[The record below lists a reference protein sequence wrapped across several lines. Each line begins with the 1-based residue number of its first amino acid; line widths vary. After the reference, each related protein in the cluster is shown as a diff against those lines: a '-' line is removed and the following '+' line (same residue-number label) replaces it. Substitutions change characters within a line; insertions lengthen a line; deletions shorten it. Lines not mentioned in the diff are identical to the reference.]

1 MALLLGRFMSL
12 LLVGLVAGATLCV
25 LLVERSLPDSAS
37 FYVLYKQR
45 MIQALTIPLP
55 LLAVLG
61 LVAVLVDAYG
71 LWREPSGSRL
81 CLGLALGA
89 VAMIATGGLLTKLG
103 HFPINDQI
111 MTWDPAAPPATWTAV
126 QAKWAGLHLM
136 RTLASTAAFA
146 LVIASNLLR
155 ASFHD

>member
-1 MALLLGRFMSL
+1 MGLLFVRFMSIL
-12 LLVGLVAGATLCV
+12 LAGLVAGATVCV

-45 MIQALTIPLP
+45 TIQALTVPLP
-55 LLAVLG
+55 LFAALAG
-61 LVAVLVDAYG
+61 VAILVDTYS
-71 LWREPSGSRL
+71 LWGDAGSSRL
-81 CLGLALGA
+81 CLGLALGS
-89 VAMIATGGLLTKLG
+89 VAFIVAGGILTKAG

-111 MTWDPAAPPATWTAV
+111 AAWDPAAPPASWSAV
-126 QAKWAGLHLM
+126 QAKWAALHLM
-136 RTLASTAAFA
+136 RTLVSTAAFA